1 VSANN
6 ALAATPKAMRI
17 PRSRFW
23 FTSVYLKTLRD
34 FRVGILGW
42 GIGFGVV
49 VISTIAAYEAAV
61 STPAAQAALIAT
73 AKAWNWYWEAVGM
86 DTPGGYAMW
95 KLGVILTFP
104 AIWGLLAGS
113 RILRGEEERGSLD
126 MLLSLPRSR
135 GRAAVEKVA
144 ALGTALLLMGSLV
157 GVLTAWGG
165 ARANAGFSFGD
176 ALLFGLNVA
185 LISAVFA
192 AIALFISQFT
202 HERST
207 AAGLTGAL
215 FGLAIL
221 LNSLARIA
229 PDTEGL
235 AHLSPVYLFALSKPL
250 IPGRGVDPVAML
262 ALAGTSLAFTALG
275 VALFL
280 RRDVGATIAL
290 PQFAPAASSASAAH
304 ARELPSG
311 DPALRSLYTRSL
323 RVLAGPTL
331 WWGLALA
338 FFGAVFTLMARQT
351 EQNIAG
357 AFKGTPYEQIITTL
371 TGGGEIG
378 TGVWFLSII
387 FAELPLVF
395 TIYALIQ
402 ASNWAED
409 EENGRFELLLANPR
423 ARWRVLLARYA
434 AFVTSLLVI
443 AAALLLAVV
452 LAAVQQQLPLDG
464 GKAVAAV
471 AGMLPI
477 ALVVASVGYL
487 LSGWLR
493 SGAVTGV
500 LAALL
505 ALSFLDEL
513 VGAIFKWPDWVV
525 QLSLFER
532 YGTPFTKGL
541 DWSNVV
547 ALLAVAAGA
556 LAIAIW
562 RFSQKDIAH

>member
-1 VSANN
+1 
-6 ALAATPKAMRI
+6 MRI

-49 VISTIAAYEAAV
+49 VSFTIAAYEAAV

-135 GRAAVEKVA
+135 GRAVVEKVA
-144 ALGTALLLMGSLV
+144 ALGTALLLMGFLV

-176 ALLFGLNVA
+176 ALLFGFNVA

-221 LNSLARIA
+221 LNSLAHIA
-229 PDTEGL
+229 PDTDGL

-262 ALAGTSLAFTALG
+262 ALAGTSLVFTALG

-290 PQFAPAASSASAAH
+290 PQFAPSASSASAAH

-311 DPALRSLYTRSL
+311 DPALRSVYARSL

-331 WWGLALA
+331 WWGLSLA

-351 EQNIAG
+351 EQNIAA
-357 AFKGTPYEQIITTL
+357 AFQGTPFEQIINTL
-371 TGGGEIG
+371 TGGAAIG
-378 TGVWFLSII
+378 SGAWFLSVI

-409 EENGRFELLLANPR
+409 EENGRFELLLANPQ
-423 ARWRVLLARYA
+423 ARWRVLIARYA

-464 GKAVAAV
+464 GRVVAAV

-500 LAALL
+500 LATLL

-541 DWSNVV
+541 DWNNVI

-556 LAIAIW
+556 LALAIW

>member
-6 ALAATPKAMRI
+6 ALAAPPKAMRI

-42 GIGFGVV
+42 GVGFGVV
-49 VISTIAAYEAAV
+49 VSFTIAAYEAAV

-135 GRAAVEKVA
+135 GRAVVEKVA
-144 ALGTALLLMGSLV
+144 ALGTALLLMGFLV

-221 LNSLARIA
+221 LNSLAHIA
-229 PDTEGL
+229 PDIDGL

-290 PQFAPAASSASAAH
+290 PQLAPAAASASAAE

-311 DPALRSLYTRSL
+311 NPTLRSVYARSL

-331 WWGLALA
+331 WWGLSLA

-351 EQNIAG
+351 EQNIAA
-357 AFKGTPYEQIITTL
+357 AFQGTPFEQIVNTL
-371 TGGGEIG
+371 TGGAAIG
-378 TGVWFLSII
+378 SGSWFLSVI

-409 EENGRFELLLANPR
+409 EENGRFELLLANPQ

-434 AFVTSLLVI
+434 AFVTSLLLI

-464 GKAVAAV
+464 GKVIAAV

-500 LAALL
+500 LATLL

-532 YGTPFTKGL
+532 YGAPFTKGL

-547 ALLAVAAGA
+547 ALLAVAVGA

>member
-1 VSANN
+1 
-6 ALAATPKAMRI
+6 MRI

-34 FRVGILGW
+34 LRIGVLGW
-42 GIGFGVV
+42 GVGFGVV
-49 VISTIAAYEAAV
+49 VLATIAAYEAAV
-61 STPAAQAALIAT
+61 STPAAKAALIAT

-135 GRAAVEKVA
+135 GRVAVEKVA
-144 ALGTALLLMGSLV
+144 ALGTALLLMGFLV

-185 LISAVFA
+185 LNSAVFA
-192 AIALFISQFT
+192 AIALFVSQFT
-202 HERST
+202 HERSS

-221 LNSLARIA
+221 LNSLAHIA
-229 PDTEGL
+229 PDIEGL

-250 IPGRGVDPVAML
+250 IPGRGADLVAML
-262 ALAGTSLAFTALG
+262 VLAGTSLAFTALG
-275 VALFL
+275 VVLFL

-311 DPALRSLYTRSL
+311 DPALRSVYARSL

-331 WWGLALA
+331 WWGLSLA

-351 EQNIAG
+351 EQNIAA
-357 AFKGTPYEQIITTL
+357 AFQGTPFEQVINTL
-371 TGGGEIG
+371 TGGAAIG
-378 TGVWFLSII
+378 SGAWFLSII
-387 FAELPLVF
+387 FTELPLVF

-452 LAAVQQQLPLDG
+452 LAAIQQQLPLDG
-464 GKAVAAV
+464 GRVLAAV

-500 LAALL
+500 LATLL

-525 QLSLFER
+525 QLSIFER
-532 YGTPFTKGL
+532 YGSPFTKGL
-541 DWSNVV
+541 EWSNVL
-547 ALLAVAAGA
+547 ALLAVAVGA

>member
-1 VSANN
+1 MSANN
-6 ALAATPKAMRI
+6 ALATTPKSARI

-23 FTSVYLKTLRD
+23 FTSVYFKTLRD
-34 FRVGILGW
+34 LRVGILGW

-49 VISTIAAYEAAV
+49 VVSTIAAYEAAV
-61 STPAAQAALIAT
+61 SSPAAQAALIAT

-86 DTPGGYAMW
+86 DTAGGYAMW

-144 ALGTALLLMGSLV
+144 ALGTALLLMGLLI

-176 ALLFGLNVA
+176 ALLFGLNIS

-192 AIALFISQFT
+192 ALALFISQFT

-215 FGLAIL
+215 FGFAIL
-221 LNSLARIA
+221 LNSLAHIA
-229 PDTEGL
+229 PDIDGL

-250 IPGRGVDPVAML
+250 VPGRGVDAVAML
-262 ALAGTSLAFTALG
+262 ALAGTSLVFAALA
-275 VALFL
+275 VLLFL
-280 RRDVGATIAL
+280 RRDVGATIGL
-290 PQFAPAASSASAAH
+290 PQFASAASSVSTAH

-311 DPALRSLYTRSL
+311 DLALRSVYARSL
-323 RVLAGPTL
+323 RTLAGPTL
-331 WWGLALA
+331 WWGLAIA

-351 EQNIAG
+351 EQGIAG
-357 AFKGTPYEQIITTL
+357 AFKGTPYEQIINTL

-378 TGVWFLSII
+378 SGVWFLSLI

-409 EENGRFELLLANPR
+409 EENGRFELLLANPQ

-452 LAAVQQQLPLDG
+452 LAGIQQNLPLDG

-493 SGAVTGV
+493 SGAVTAILG
-500 LAALL
+500 ALL
-505 ALSFLDEL
+505 ALSFLVEL

-525 QLSLFER
+525 QLSIFER
-532 YGTPFTKGL
+532 YGSPFTKGL
-541 DWSNVV
+541 EWTNVIG
-547 ALLAVAAGA
+547 LLAVAAAA

>member
-1 VSANN
+1 
-6 ALAATPKAMRI
+6 M
-17 PRSRFW
+17 
-23 FTSVYLKTLRD
+23 
-34 FRVGILGW
+34 
-42 GIGFGVV
+42 
-49 VISTIAAYEAAV
+49 
-61 STPAAQAALIAT
+61 
-73 AKAWNWYWEAVGM
+73 
-86 DTPGGYAMW
+86 YA
-95 KLGVILTFP
+95 
-104 AIWGLLAGS
+104 
-113 RILRGEEERGSLD
+113 
-126 MLLSLPRSR
+126 
-135 GRAAVEKVA
+135 
-144 ALGTALLLMGSLV
+144 
-157 GVLTAWGG
+157 
-165 ARANAGFSFGD
+165 
-176 ALLFGLNVA
+176 
-185 LISAVFA
+185 
-192 AIALFISQFT
+192 
-202 HERST
+202 
-207 AAGLTGAL
+207 
-215 FGLAIL
+215 
-221 LNSLARIA
+221 
-229 PDTEGL
+229 
-235 AHLSPVYLFALSKPL
+235 
-250 IPGRGVDPVAML
+250 
-262 ALAGTSLAFTALG
+262 
-275 VALFL
+275 
-280 RRDVGATIAL
+280 
-290 PQFAPAASSASAAH
+290 
-304 ARELPSG
+304 
-311 DPALRSLYTRSL
+311 RSL

-351 EQNIAG
+351 EQGIAG
-357 AFKGTPYEQIITTL
+357 AFKGTPYEQIINTL

-409 EENGRFELLLANPR
+409 EENGRFELLLANPQ

-452 LAAVQQQLPLDG
+452 LAAIQQNLPLDG
-464 GKAVAAV
+464 AKAVAAV

-500 LAALL
+500 LGALL

-532 YGTPFTKGL
+532 YGQPFTKGL
-541 DWSNVV
+541 DWSNVIG
-547 ALLAVAAGA
+547 LLAVAAGA

>member
-1 VSANN
+1 VSANSS
-6 ALAATPKAMRI
+6 LATTPKALRI

-49 VISTIAAYEAAV
+49 VIATITAYEAAV
-61 STPAAQAALIAT
+61 SSPAAQAALIAT

-135 GRAAVEKVA
+135 GRAVVEKVA
-144 ALGTALLLMGSLV
+144 ALGTALLLMGLLI

-202 HERST
+202 HERGT

-221 LNSLARIA
+221 LNSLAHIA

-235 AHLSPVYLFALSKPL
+235 AHISPVYLFALSKPL

-262 ALAGTSLAFTALG
+262 ALAGTSLVFTALG
-275 VALFL
+275 VVLFL

-290 PQFAPAASSASAAH
+290 PQFAPATSSASAAR

-311 DPALRSLYTRSL
+311 DPALRSVYARSL

-357 AFKGTPYEQIITTL
+357 AFKGTPYEQIINAL

-378 TGVWFLSII
+378 SGVWFLSII

-409 EENGRFELLLANPR
+409 EENGRFELLLANPQ

-452 LAAVQQQLPLDG
+452 LAAVQQQLPIDG

-477 ALVVASVGYL
+477 SLVVASVGYL

-493 SGAVTGV
+493 SGAVTGA
-500 LAALL
+500 LATLL

-541 DWSNVV
+541 DWTNVIG
-547 ALLAVAAGA
+547 LLAVAAGA

>member
-1 VSANN
+1 MSANN
-6 ALAATPKAMRI
+6 ALAATPKSLRI

-49 VISTIAAYEAAV
+49 VSFTIAAYEAAV

-135 GRAAVEKVA
+135 GRAVVEKVA
-144 ALGTALLLMGSLV
+144 ALGTALLLMGFLV
-157 GVLTAWGG
+157 GVLTALAG

-221 LNSLARIA
+221 LNSLAHIA
-229 PDTEGL
+229 PDIEGL

-262 ALAGTSLAFTALG
+262 ALAGISLAFTALG

-290 PQFAPAASSASAAH
+290 PQFASTASSASVAH

-311 DPALRSLYTRSL
+311 DPALRSVYARSL

-351 EQNIAG
+351 EQGIAG
-357 AFKGTPYEQIITTL
+357 AFKGTPYEQIINTL

-378 TGVWFLSII
+378 TGVWFLSLI

-409 EENGRFELLLANPR
+409 EENGRF
-423 ARWRVLLARYA
+423 
-434 AFVTSLLVI
+434 
-443 AAALLLAVV
+443 
-452 LAAVQQQLPLDG
+452 
-464 GKAVAAV
+464 
-471 AGMLPI
+471 
-477 ALVVASVGYL
+477 
-487 LSGWLR
+487 
-493 SGAVTGV
+493 
-500 LAALL
+500 
-505 ALSFLDEL
+505 
-513 VGAIFKWPDWVV
+513 
-525 QLSLFER
+525 
-532 YGTPFTKGL
+532 
-541 DWSNVV
+541 
-547 ALLAVAAGA
+547 
-556 LAIAIW
+556 
-562 RFSQKDIAH
+562 